1 LIVEGARKN
10 RQGPFII
17 EDEALLLID
26 ATRAG

>member
-10 RQGPFII
+10 RQAPVII
-17 EDEALLLID
+17 EGEAVVLID